1 MAKIAKKAKLGKA
14 PGARASVD
22 TLKKYANKLSERIA
36 ARKKQVSEAQK
47 AAAQKE
53 ADKKRK
59 AQLRA
64 EIARKKAE
72 YAKLR

>member
-1 MAKIAKKAKLGKA
+1 MAKLAKKAKLGKTPSA
-14 PGARASVD
+14 KASVES
-22 TLKKYANKLSERIA
+22 LKGYSEKVSAKIS
-36 ARKKQVSEAQK
+36 ARKKQVKEYTDAV
-47 AAAQKE
+47 AQKE

-64 EIARKKAE
+64 EIAKKKAE

>member
-1 MAKIAKKAKLGKA
+1 MAKIAKKAKLGKT

-22 TLKKYANKLSERIA
+22 TLKNYSSKISEKIA
-36 ARKKQVSEAQK
+36 TRKKQV
-47 AAAQKE
+47 AAANAAASQKE

-64 EIARKKAE
+64 EIAKKKAE

>member
-1 MAKIAKKAKLGKA
+1 MAKIAKKAKLGKT

-22 TLKKYANKLSERIA
+22 TLKNYSSKLSEKIA
-36 ARKKQVSEAQK
+36 TRKKQVSDAMR
-47 AAAQKE
+47 AMAQKE

-64 EIARKKAE
+64 EIQKKKAE

>member
-1 MAKIAKKAKLGKA
+1 MAKIAKKAKLGKT

-22 TLKKYANKLSERIA
+22 TLKAYAGKLSEKIA
-36 ARKKQVSEAQK
+36 ARKKQVAAANA

-64 EIARKKAE
+64 EIAKKKAE

>member
-1 MAKIAKKAKLGKA
+1 MAKLAKKAKLGKTPSGKA
-14 PGARASVD
+14 TVES
-22 TLKKYANKLSERIA
+22 LKKYSDGVSAKIA
-36 ARKKQVSEAQK
+36 ARKKQVSEYSKAVAQK
-47 AAAQKE
+47 D

-64 EIARKKAE
+64 EIAKKKAE